1 MLEITHIGNE
11 QQLYMTYMAYALSAY
26 GEIVEAKVHKASL
39 KWDFEWP
46 KSKSTNTSIFFKII
60 FNDDINAIFF
70 NSILKDGLY

>member
-1 MLEITHIGNE
+1 
-11 QQLYMTYMAYALSAY
+11 MTYMAYALSAY
-26 GEIVEAKVHKASL
+26 GEIVEAKVYKASL

-46 KSKSTNTSIFFKII
+46 QSKSTNTSIFFKII